1 MKNKSTI
8 FRVILLLLI
17 IFGNAKAQVVIPNK
31 DSSGSALQSLN
42 GTWKFKYIFST
53 EVGADSVFFKTGFN
67 LKEWKEIKVP
77 GNWELQGFTEPRYGS
92 EVIAGTGLYSTNFQI
107 PQNWTAKQMFIVFD
121 GVLYGYDLWVN
132 GKYVGSWGSS
142 FNRQMFD
149 ISKYVVAGKSNALAV
164 KVTTR
169 NKGWDF
175 DTNDCWGLSGIF
187 RDVTLISV
195 PQTHIKDFTVKT
207 YVNSSKSAQI
217 ALSVLLEK
225 NKDSEVPGNL
235 TLTGKLYAPDGKMA
249 GQFTSTKQNLLG
261 KADTATVF
269 NSLTVSN
276 PQTWTAETPQLYNL
290 ELSLKSNGKEIQSIH
305 QKIGIRQVT
314 IENGILKLNGQ
325 AIKLRGVDH
334 HDLDPVVGRALTEKL
349 ILKDL
354 VLMKKA
360 NINFIRTS
368 HYPSHPK
375 MIELCDS
382 LGIYVLCE
390 VPFGFGDKNLTNPA
404 YGEVLLKRAHATV
417 LRDKNHPSVIIWS
430 IGNENALTPIA
441 LETGKYV
448 KKMDNTRPICYPQVG
463 SYFKIN
469 YMNIPD
475 TIDILAP
482 HYGNAADLEKY
493 AHMFNR
499 PIISTEYAHALGLDF
514 DKVEN
519 MWEVMYT
526 HPGIAGGAVWMFQD
540 QGILRTS
547 DKNVDLNSLTND
559 VWKDSIHHYD
569 TNGNKGCDGLVYS
582 DRTPQVDYWQVRK
595 VYAPVKAIQDS
606 IVITPGSQVIKVKV
620 NNRFDFSDLTGI
632 KCKWTLTED
641 NTSIQEGSFT
651 MKCNPRDTTTIP
663 VSVKLP
669 QKLSGAWYLLN
680 LRFYDNQNYQFTE
693 KTYRLWYKNSPA
705 NENLNLVH
713 NPAKPSIME
722 EKNSSISA
730 AFGAS
735 VLTVGKKQ
743 GDIKLENRETKQLLL
758 EGPFARVG
766 RKNTLSSIA
775 TNLRKDSASTL
786 FNWFPNTL
794 RNPESSVERLSP
806 NTLKCKYKYERIDK
820 KGEFIEGDVI
830 YTLSD
835 NGWID
840 VAYNFA
846 PVKATGYL
854 LEAGISFNVQAN
866 YSEMRWIGDGPYPSY
881 PGKSMLDEFGFYHL
895 NSNDLNFQG
904 NRSNVELMLMTDKNG
919 NGFVITGKK
928 ANIAVERTPE
938 GLLISHNA
946 LVSGRYNKNSEP
958 DIIYKAGEVRTISG
972 NFSIVPVNGKDTPQ
986 ILQKIF
992 GNLTRKAVPFRPF
1005 YHSYDQ

>member
-1 MKNKSTI
+1 MENIKTI
-8 FRVILLLLI
+8 LRVILLLLVS
-17 IFGNAKAQVVIPNK
+17 FGSARSQVVIPNK
-31 DSSGSALQSLN
+31 NSPGSAIQSLN
-42 GTWKFKYIFST
+42 GTWKFKYIPSVS
-53 EVGADSVFFKTGFN
+53 VGADSVFYQTDFITKT
-67 LKEWKEIKVP
+67 WKDIKVP

-92 EVIAGTGLYSTNFQI
+92 EVIAGTGLYCTNFQL
-107 PQNWTAKQMFIVFD
+107 PQSLATKAMYLVFD

-149 ISKYVVAGKSNALAV
+149 ISKFVLAGKSNTLAV

-207 YVNSSKSAQI
+207 YVNNSKSAQI
-217 ALSVLLEK
+217 ELSVLLENSK
-225 NKDSEVPGNL
+225 GSEIPENL
-235 TLTGKLYAPDGKMA
+235 SLTGKLYAPDGNMA
-249 GQFTSTKQNLLG
+249 GQIASTKQNLLVKG
-261 KADTATVF
+261 NTVTVF
-269 NSLTVSN
+269 NRLTIEN
-276 PQTWTAETPQLYNL
+276 PQTWTAETPRLYNL
-290 ELSLKSNGKEIQSIH
+290 ELTLKSNGKEIQRIH

-314 IENGILKLNGQ
+314 IDNGILKLNGQ

-354 VLMKKA
+354 LLMKKA

-368 HYPSHPK
+368 HYPPHPK

-390 VPFGFGDKNLTNPA
+390 VPFGFGDKNLIDPS
-404 YGEVLLKRAHATV
+404 YLEVLLKRAHATV

-463 SYFKIN
+463 SYFRNN

-475 TIDILAP
+475 TVDILAP
-482 HYGNAADLEKY
+482 HYGNAIDLEKY
-493 AHMFNR
+493 AHLFNR
-499 PIISTEYAHALGLDF
+499 PVISTEYAHALGLDF

-540 QGILRTS
+540 QGVLRTS
-547 DKNVDLNSLTND
+547 DKQVDPDSFSYD
-559 VWKDSIHHYD
+559 VWTDSIHHFD

-582 DRTPQVDYWQVRK
+582 DRTPQIDYWQVRK

-606 IVITPGSQVIKVKV
+606 IAIRPGSQVIRIRV
-620 NNRFDFSDLTGI
+620 NNRYDFNDLTGI
-632 KCKWTLTED
+632 HCNWTLTAD
-641 NTSIQEGSFT
+641 NTSIQEGSFS

-663 VSVKLP
+663 ISLKLP

-680 LRFYDNQNYQFTE
+680 LRFFDNRNDQLTE
-693 KTYRLWYKNSPA
+693 KTYRLWYKNNPA
-705 NENLNLVH
+705 IENSDLVRH
-713 NPAKPSIME
+713 PAKPCIVE
-722 EKNSSISA
+722 EKNNSIAA
-730 AFGAS
+730 AFGTS
-735 VLTVGKKQ
+735 VLTIDKKQ
-743 GDIKLENRETKQLLL
+743 GDVKLENSKTKQLLM

-766 RKNTLSSIA
+766 RKNTLSSLA
-775 TNLRKDSASTL
+775 TNLRKDSASKL
-786 FNWFPNTL
+786 INWFPNTL
-794 RNPESSVERLSP
+794 KNLESSVERISP
-806 NTLKCKYKYERIDK
+806 NTLKCKYKFERIDK
-820 KGEFIEGDVI
+820 KGEFIEGSV
-830 YTLSD
+830 TFKLSGS
-835 NGWID
+835 GWID
-840 VAYNFA
+840 VEYNFT
-846 PVKATGYL
+846 PVNATGYL
-854 LEAGISFNVQAN
+854 LEAGISFQVPAGF
-866 YSEMRWIGDGPYPSY
+866 SEMRWVGDGPYPSY
-881 PGKSMLDEFGFYHL
+881 PGKSMLDEFGFYHM
-895 NSNDLNFQG
+895 NCEDMNFQG
-904 NRSNVELMLMTDKNG
+904 NRSNVELMLMTDKDG
-919 NGFVITGKK
+919 NGFAITGKA
-928 ANIAVERTPE
+928 ANIAIERTSE
-938 GLLISHNA
+938 GLLFSHNA

-958 DIIYKAGEVRTISG
+958 DQIYKAGEVKAISG
-972 NFSIVPVNGKDTPQ
+972 NFSIIPVNGRETPP
-986 ILQKIF
+986 ILQKLF
-992 GNLTRKAVPFRPF
+992 GNLTRKAIPFRPF